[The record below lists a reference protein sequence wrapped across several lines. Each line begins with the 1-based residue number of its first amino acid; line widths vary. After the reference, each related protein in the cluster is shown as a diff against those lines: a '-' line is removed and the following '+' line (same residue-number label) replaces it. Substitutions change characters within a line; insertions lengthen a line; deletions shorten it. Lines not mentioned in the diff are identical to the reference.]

1 MALNKQEDIFVDE
14 YTYIDGVYFG
24 TSDVTKPTDINEPAF
39 WWNIDNNDEHKVYQF
54 DVVNKTWIPQD

>member
-1 MALNKQEDIFVDE
+1 MGD

-24 TSDVTKPTDINEPAF
+24 LSTATKPTDINEPAF

-54 DVVNKTWIPQD
+54 DVVSKQWIPQD